1 VREGPAASE
10 PTGRRDVS
18 WATTSAIR
26 RTMQGCRG
34 RDTSSE
40 LALRSAA
47 HGLGLRYSVDSR
59 PIAEVRRRADLVFPK
74 QRLAVFMDGCFWH
87 GCPEHY
93 SAPVA
98 HAEYWRRKLETNRQR
113 DSETDRL
120 LAGAG
125 WTVLRIWE
133 HEDPTVA
140 AARIRDLWLRLRCS

>member
-1 VREGPAASE
+1 
-10 PTGRRDVS
+10 
-18 WATTSAIR
+18 
-26 RTMQGCRG
+26 
-34 RDTSSE
+34 
-40 LALRSAA
+40 
-47 HGLGLRYSVDSR
+47 
-59 PIAEVRRRADLVFPK
+59 VFPK